1 MSVKIFTGKSYKYK
15 IGFIGGGIDSLIG
28 ATHFRSIA
36 LHTKLELV
44 SGMFSVNKGINYKSA
59 KVYNVPKNR
68 VYTDIDT
75 FLKNEKNLDVIVLIT
90 PIPGR
95 LRTLTKIFKSKIP
108 LIAEK
113 PLVANLNEIKSI
125 KSLIKKDNFLS
136 VIYNYTGYPM
146 VREMK
151 DIINRKDFFGKLK
164 SVLIEMPSGVFH
176 QKQVSKRR
184 ANWNIK
190 DGIIPNIA
198 LNLGSHVF
206 NLLYFLTGQTT
217 DKLIAQSSKSF
228 KYKNTIDD
236 LMCIGNL
243 KNNANFNIWFS
254 KAALGH
260 DNGMKIRVYG
270 ENASLEW
277 VQTKPEYLTIN
288 TNKKQTFKMDRGS
301 SFAKTSKQK
310 RYNYFIPGHPTGYLE
325 AFANH
330 YYDIFENLECFKK
343 KTKFKNNYTFGYDHA
358 AQVIASL
365 DALNRSTKSK
375 RWEKVKY

>member
-1 MSVKIFTGKSYKYK
+1 MSPKIFSGKSYKYK

-44 SGMFSVNKGINYKSA
+44 SGVFSINNLINYKSA
-59 KVYNVPKNR
+59 KIYNVPKNR

-75 FLKNEKNLDVIVLIT
+75 FLKKESKLDAIVLIT

-95 LRTLTKIFKSKIP
+95 LKTLIKIFKSKIP

-113 PLVANLNEIKSI
+113 PLVANLKEVKLI
-125 KSLIKKDNFLS
+125 KSLIKKNNFLS

-151 DIINRKDFFGKLK
+151 DIIRRKNFFGQLK
-164 SVLIEMPSGVFH
+164 SILIEMPSGIFH
-176 QKQVSKRR
+176 HKQVSKKR

-190 DGIIPNIA
+190 DGIIPNVV

-206 NLLYFLTGQTT
+206 NLMYFLTNEKV
-217 DKLIAQSSKSF
+217 DKLVAQSSKSF
-228 KYKNTIDD
+228 KYKKTIDD

-243 KNNANFNIWFS
+243 KNNSNFNLWFS

-277 VQTKPEYLTIN
+277 LQTNPEQLTIN
-288 TNKKQTFKMDRGS
+288 TNKKQTFKIDRGS
-301 SFAKTSKQK
+301 LFAKISKQK

-343 KTKFKNNYTFGYDHA
+343 KMKFKNNYTFGYEHA
-358 AQVIASL
+358 SQVIASL
-365 DALNRSTKSK
+365 YALNKSTKSK
-375 RWEKVKY
+375 KWEKVKY

>member
-1 MSVKIFTGKSYKYK
+1 MKPKIFTGKSYKYK

-44 SGMFSVNKGINYKSA
+44 AGVFSTKKEVNYKSA

-68 VYTDIDT
+68 VYDDVDSL
-75 FLKNEKNLDVIVLIT
+75 LKIEKNLDAIVLIT
-90 PIPGR
+90 PITGR
-95 LRTLTKIFKSKIP
+95 LNTLTKIFKSKIP

-113 PLVANLNEIKSI
+113 PFVANLKEIKLI
-125 KSLIKKDNFLS
+125 KPLIKKNNFLS
-136 VIYNYTGYPM
+136 VVYNYTGYPM
-146 VREMK
+146 VREMR
-151 DIINRKDFFGKLK
+151 DIIRRKNYFGKIK
-164 SVLIEMPSGVFH
+164 SILIEMPSGVFH
-176 QKQVSKRR
+176 QKQISKKRT
-184 ANWNIK
+184 NWNIK
-190 DGIIPNIA
+190 DEIIPNLA
-198 LNLGSHVF
+198 LNLGSHIF
-206 NLLYFLTGQTT
+206 NLMYFLT
-217 DKLIAQSSKSF
+217 DHKVDRLIAQQSKNF
-228 KYKNTIDD
+228 KFKNTIDD

-243 KNNANFNIWFS
+243 KNNSNFNIWFS

-277 VQTKPEYLTIN
+277 IQINPEYLTIN
-288 TNKKQTFKMDRGS
+288 TNKKQTFRIDRGS
-301 SFAKTSKQK
+301 SFAGVSKQK

-343 KTKFKNNYTFGYDHA
+343 KIKFKNNYTFGYEHA
-358 AQVIASL
+358 SNIIAVL
-365 DALNRSTKSK
+365 DAMNRSTKSK
-375 RWEKVKY
+375 KWEKVKY